1 MNPRRRPSRPAPRG
15 LLLVEVLLAL
25 ALSGMIAAAVAAM
38 LFALANGS
46 RDRQDLRHRNAR
58 ADVLSA
64 RIDTAVR
71 SSSMLLGRDA
81 NCIVLW
87 VADSR
92 KNGKPDLSE
101 LRRIQWDAASKQVR
115 CYQAPAG
122 IADADNTTF
131 QLSDDFLAA
140 TAALAGSATFPAE
153 VWGTSVTGWSSNVL
167 PAGATQDA
175 RMIAY
180 SVTLTTSA
188 GTVRIPSSAPLRGSS
203 VVER

>member
-1 MNPRRRPSRPAPRG
+1 M
-15 LLLVEVLLAL
+15 LVEVLLAL
-25 ALSGMIAAAVAAM
+25 VISGMVAAAVASM

-46 RDRQDLRHRNAR
+46 RDRQGLRRRNVR
-58 ADVLSA
+58 ADVLAA

-101 LRRIQWDAASKQVR
+101 LRRIEFNAASKQVR

-122 IADADNTTF
+122 LADSDNTTY
-131 QLSDDFLAA
+131 QLTDDFVAA
-140 TAALAGSATFPAE
+140 TAALAGSASFPAE
-153 VWGTSVTGWSSNVL
+153 VWGNSVTAWSTNTL

-180 SVTLTTSA
+180 SVTLTTPA
-188 GTVRIPSSAPLRGSS
+188 GTVRIPSSAPLRGTS

>member
-1 MNPRRRPSRPAPRG
+1 M
-15 LLLVEVLLAL
+15 LVEVLLAL
-25 ALSGMIAAAVAAM
+25 AISGMVAAAVASM

-46 RDRQDLRHRNAR
+46 RDRQDLRHRNVR
-58 ADVLSA
+58 ADVLAA

-81 NCIVLW
+81 KCIVLW

-92 KNGKPDLSE
+92 KNGRPDLSE
-101 LRRIQWDAASKQVR
+101 LRRIEWDAASRQVR

-122 IADADNTTF
+122 LADVDNTTY
-131 QLSDDFLAA
+131 QLTDDFVAA

-153 VWGTSVTGWSSNVL
+153 VWGNSVTAWSSSTV
-167 PAGATQDA
+167 PTGATQDA

-180 SVTLTTSA
+180 SVTLTTAA
-188 GTVRIPSSAPLRGSS
+188 GIVRIPSSAPLRGTS